1 MTDLTAFLAGA
12 SVDAA
17 VFELRPDYRVRLIA
31 LDGLEPRHEG
41 LHATADDLMQVRSA
55 RRLIAAG
62 GDR

>member
-1 MTDLTAFLAGA
+1 MTDRTAFLAGA

-17 VFELRPDYRVRLIA
+17 VFELRPDLDA
-31 LDGLEPRHEG
+31 LDPMTDED
-41 LHATADDLMQVRSA
+41 LHAAADDLIAHLGPQVRSA